1 MRVALSLAVVLM
13 ATAPASSS
21 AVSDE
26 PLWLIG
32 PICHGEPP
40 PSIAGPH
47 RLVML
52 PGMGDDHM
60 AADTKSPE
68 AQRWFDYGLTLARSF
83 EHGDAVLAFQRAE
96 QADPSCSL
104 CVWGEAWAAGPNI
117 NFGPGPAAT
126 PRLLA
131 LAHKAQG
138 LAAPGAPAPIS
149 ALEAALV
156 DRYGGEK
163 GDLAY
168 ARDLDALQKARPDD
182 VEVAVSDAEAWL
194 ILERDGDPS
203 GPTRALQVL
212 EPLVAS
218 HPDVSGLVH
227 FYVHATEDAG
237 VPERA
242 APYAARLAELA
253 PSASHMVHMPSHTW
267 FRIGR
272 YEDAAQANVAAL
284 KVDLAYARRT
294 DFPTPLGRLTY
305 HFHDIAFGLAGAV
318 LAGDQA
324 VAQDMIR
331 RFNRDFPAPATYD
344 SQAESA
350 AAAVLEAVGRIE
362 APAAVLSAPDTEAS
376 RPYLEALRHYARG
389 EADLR
394 LGRLDDARAEAALV
408 VLPPSFV
415 ASPGSARPVV
425 VLIAQLTLQ
434 GETALLA
441 GKPAQAADAFAKAA
455 DLQDRRLARD
465 VDPPVWAW
473 PVHRALADA
482 LLAKGDAAGASR
494 EATAALAVWKLD
506 PLSLA
511 VRAQAERSLG
521 QTGLAAKDEAAARQG
536 WRGPPSALRAEAAA

>member
-1 MRVALSLAVVLM
+1 MRVALSLAVVLL
-13 ATAPASSS
+13 TTTPTSSS
-21 AVSDE
+21 AVPDA
-26 PLWLIG
+26 PQWLIG

-60 AADTKSPE
+60 AADTRSPE

-96 QADPSCSL
+96 AADPSCSL

-117 NFGPGPAAT
+117 NFGPGPEAT
-126 PRLLA
+126 AHLLA
-131 LAHKAQG
+131 LARKAQA
-138 LAAPGAPAPIS
+138 LAAPGAPAPIP

-194 ILERDGDPS
+194 ILEREGDPS

-242 APYAARLAELA
+242 ASYAARLAELA

-272 YEDAAQANVAAL
+272 YEDAARANLAAL
-284 KVDLAYARRT
+284 KVDLAYAQRT

-318 LAGDQA
+318 MAGDQA

-331 RFNRDFPAPATYD
+331 QFNSDFPAPATYD
-344 SQAESA
+344 SQAESG
-350 AAAVLEAVGRIE
+350 AAAVLAAVGRVE
-362 APAAVLSAPDTEAS
+362 PPATVLAAPDAVAS

-394 LGRLDDARAEAALV
+394 LGRLDDAQAEAAQV
-408 VLPPSFV
+408 ILPPSFV
-415 ASPGSARPVV
+415 TSPGSARPVV
-425 VLIAQLTLQ
+425 VQIAQLTLQ
-434 GETALLA
+434 GETALRA

-473 PVHRALADA
+473 PVRRELAGA
-482 LLAKGDAAGASR
+482 LLAKGDATGAAR

-511 VRAQAERSLG
+511 VRAQAERALG
-521 QTGLAAKDEAAARQG
+521 QPDAAAKDQDAARGG
-536 WRGPPSALRAEAAA
+536 WRGPSSALKAVTAA